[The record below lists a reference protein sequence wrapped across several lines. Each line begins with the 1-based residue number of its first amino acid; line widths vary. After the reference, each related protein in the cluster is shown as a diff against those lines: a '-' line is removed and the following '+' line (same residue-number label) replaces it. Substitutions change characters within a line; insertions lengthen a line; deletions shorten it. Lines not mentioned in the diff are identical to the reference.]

1 MLSIWAV
8 FFFFSVQLSDCKLVT
23 RHQNFLTSALL
34 ASEAFSHCFLL
45 FPGLALGLPRVPSG
59 LTVWLASEGRLTLI
73 RSGQAWFLVQPG
85 TLYGLFSLGLPKL
98 RQLLRL
104 PAPRH
109 VWDSRGLLLPAWPSL
124 DRDTTA
130 ALPNVKNLLN
140 VKQGRDITG
149 AFSGDSRRRQLCLI
163 HQLVLNRAHM
173 MRVRG

>member
-1 MLSIWAV
+1 M
-8 FFFFSVQLSDCKLVT
+8 QLSDCKLIT
-23 RHQNFLTSALL
+23 RHQNSLTSALL

-45 FPGLALGLPRVPSG
+45 FPGLALGLPRVRSG
-59 LTVWLASEGRLTLI
+59 LTVRLASEGRLTLI
-73 RSGQAWFLVQPG
+73 RVDRPG
-85 TLYGLFSLGLPKL
+85 SLCSLGIYGLFSLGLPKL
-98 RQLLRL
+98 RLLRL